1 MAQAWKITRR
11 QGVCSECEGP
21 FADGEAHFSRI
32 RIVGDE
38 LLRDDLHTG
47 CFDAPEGQGSG
58 EGSNEKSDEDSE
70 PSPEKAPRAGDRPLF
85 WWRTHH
91 RVDAP
96 KKGLRLDLESLEALF
111 LSLEGR
117 EERGVR
123 ELRYVLCLLLMRKR
137 RLKVLKVNRSAEG
150 ESFTVKRPR
159 RDEKLCVWVYDFEPE
174 RMDEL
179 RAELIAIFDGSAADA
194 EGETHGAAHDEAP
207 PTDGPGDGG
216 SGDRGSRDGGP
227 GDGGP
232 DAESVGSDGSEAPE
246 EDRLEPVPV
255 ETEGSGVDDRA

>member
-11 QGVCSECEGP
+11 QGVCSGCEGS
-21 FADGEAHFSRI
+21 FEDGETHFSRI

-38 LLRDDLHTG
+38 LVREDLHKG
-47 CFDAPEGQGSG
+47 CFEVPEDDPA
-58 EGSNEKSDEDSE
+58 EGSTEDSSGGAE
-70 PSPEKAPRAGDRPLF
+70 DGAASDSGTADRPLF
-85 WWRTHH
+85 WWRTKFEVH
-91 RVDAP
+91 AP

-111 LSLEGR
+111 MGLEGR

-137 RLKVLKVNRSAEG
+137 RVKVLKVNRSAEG

-179 RAELIAIFDGSAADA
+179 RAELIAIFDGSATENP
-194 EGETHGAAHDEAP
+194 EGGEPE
-207 PTDGPGDGG
+207 PGDA
-216 SGDRGSRDGGP
+216 D
-227 GDGGP
+227 
-232 DAESVGSDGSEAPE
+232 SDGSEPSGEPE
-246 EDRLEPVPV
+246 DLESALPESTSEERIPPEPEGATELAEDPDGEDPLATVVPAA
-255 ETEGSGVDDRA
+255 SDR